1 MSFNLMMVT
10 AWSMVQIYEQYKKM
24 TGNGVRYMELLDTLD
39 EIEQQE
45 QTQQTSRVVE
55 GNLIEFKNVNIFT
68 PTKNKLVH
76 DLSFQVGERDS
87 MLLTGHNGA
96 GKSSVRPDLSISVLP
111 IQEAQIAVCCSSRCF
126 VASRACGRSTR
137 APSPSRAGATPS
149 LAACSICRRSLT
161 RCSEHCTIRSAVSST
176 NPPHVDRLNLPG
188 LSRSNVVAGRSR
200 GVVR

>member
-1 MSFNLMMVT
+1 MGVIFFAFCVGPGTFRPPSTLTGEARIAENSAIYANVGYQFMSFNLMMVT

-96 GKSSVRPDLSISVLP
+96 GKSSVRS
-111 IQEAQIAVCCSSRCF
+111 
-126 VASRACGRSTR
+126 
-137 APSPSRAGATPS
+137 
-149 LAACSICRRSLT
+149 
-161 RCSEHCTIRSAVSST
+161 
-176 NPPHVDRLNLPG
+176 
-188 LSRSNVVAGRSR
+188 
-200 GVVR
+200 